1 MPIIVNMRNR
11 ERTGNTTYL
20 FLLAMMRWMSRRG
33 SCILLFGPGLL
44 RFETTNK
51 IDGLQTS
58 NCFWSGGLQNMVS
71 DFGDEEIEGIVLDH
85 TTVSFIF
92 DDDAFGALTFR

>member
-1 MPIIVNMRNR
+1 
-11 ERTGNTTYL
+11 
-20 FLLAMMRWMSRRG
+20 
-33 SCILLFGPGLL
+33 
-44 RFETTNK
+44 
-51 IDGLQTS
+51 
-58 NCFWSGGLQNMVS
+58 MVS